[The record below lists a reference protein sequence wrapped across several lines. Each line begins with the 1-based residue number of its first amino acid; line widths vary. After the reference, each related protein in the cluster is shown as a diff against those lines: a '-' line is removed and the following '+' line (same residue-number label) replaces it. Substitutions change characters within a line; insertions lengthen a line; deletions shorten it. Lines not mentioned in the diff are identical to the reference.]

1 MVEVVHKLSCGV
13 CRLSSFI
20 YSQGRPVCPGEVS
33 GTRCAKVNFS
43 SIRNNDNSK
52 SNDNDIEPKRIR
64 AEPKIELS
72 RVSSYQVNQICL
84 YNTDL
89 DGNSSCFIGF
99 LQTKTFQGF
108 TAFSCLSAELLPI
121 RRTSWS
127 RDVISGHLASCKSP
141 HQRRAFCTVI
151 FIQVTQESERR
162 HCSLLCLSKSR
173 SYSRTSDTKDVPL
186 YRNRTAY
193 YDILKVSP
201 NATQSQ
207 IKTAYYKQCL
217 VYHPDKNP
225 GNKESI
231 QRFSEISEA
240 YTVLGNHN
248 LRRKYDRGILSMS
261 DVQDAGRPTSKDIP
275 KSRGFSQT
283 GRRPMFDFD
292 AFYQA
297 HYGEQLQKEREMRAR
312 RQRAE
317 EMSKKMHKQR
327 QSNMIEFTAVAMM
340 ITAGLIVIQL
350 CNKP

>member
-1 MVEVVHKLSCGV
+1 MAEVTLKLGNGV

-20 YSQGRPVCPGEVS
+20 YSQGRPMCHGEVS
-33 GTRCAKVNFS
+33 GTRCANVNIS
-43 SIRNNDNSK
+43 SSRNYENSTRND
-52 SNDNDIEPKRIR
+52 DDIQPKGIP

-72 RVSSYQVNQICL
+72 RVSSHHVNGFCL
-84 YNTDL
+84 YNA
-89 DGNSSCFIGF
+89 NVEEKSSCFIGC
-99 LQTKTFQGF
+99 LPTNIFQGF
-108 TAFSCLSAELLPI
+108 AAFSCLSAELLPA

-127 RDVISGHLASCKSP
+127 RGVISGHLNSCSSP
-141 HQRRAFCTVI
+141 QQRRDFCTVI
-151 FIQVTQESERR
+151 FIQVKQESE
-162 HCSLLCLSKSR
+162 SLLCLSKPR
-173 SYSRTSDTKDVPL
+173 SYSRTSDTKVALL
-186 YRNRTAY
+186 YRNRTVY

-225 GNKESI
+225 GNKEAI

-240 YTVLGNHN
+240 YTVLGNNN

-261 DVQDAGRPTSKDIP
+261 DIHDAGRPTSKDTP
-275 KSRGFSQT
+275 KSSGFSQS
-283 GRRPMFDFD
+283 GRRPMYDFD

-317 EMSKKMHKQR
+317 EMSKKIHKQR
-327 QSNMIEFTAVAMM
+327 QSNMMELTAVVMM
-340 ITAGLIVIQL
+340 LTAGFIVINL
-350 CNKP
+350 GKTP